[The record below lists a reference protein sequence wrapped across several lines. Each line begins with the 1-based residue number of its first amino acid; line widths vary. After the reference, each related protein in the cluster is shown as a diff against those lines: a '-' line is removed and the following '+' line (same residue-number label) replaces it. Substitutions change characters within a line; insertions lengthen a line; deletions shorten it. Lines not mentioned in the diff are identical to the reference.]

1 VDWIERNG
9 VGLRYELSGEG
20 PGTLVLVHEMGG
32 TLDSWNQ
39 VIPLLKTPTKVLRF
53 DTRGAGLSTKVRGT
67 ASIDDMTA
75 DVAALLD
82 AVGEANPATLVGCA
96 VGAAIALH
104 FAARYAERARVV
116 VAFGPAVGISDERRP
131 AVLAHADFIEKNG
144 VVSIADAEL
153 GRAYP
158 EATRTEPERFEKY
171 RARWLAND
179 PGSYAAIYRMLA
191 NLDMRS
197 DLSAIRCPTYLF
209 AGIHDALRPPELIQP
224 LASAIAGARFR
235 AIATGHYAPVQ
246 TPELVAQLID
256 EALAGGAVG
265 PTAISSR

>member
-1 VDWIERNG
+1 MDWIERNG

-39 VIPLLKTPTKVLRF
+39 VLPLLRTPTKVLRF

-67 ASIDDMTA
+67 ASIDDMTS

-82 AVGEANPATLVGCA
+82 VVKENSPVTIVGVAVGG
-96 VGAAIALH
+96 AIALH
-104 FAARYAERARVV
+104 FAAKYAERTRAVI
-116 VAFGPAVGISDERRP
+116 AFGPAIGVSDERRP
-131 AVLAHADFIEKNG
+131 AVLSHADFVEKNG
-144 VVSIADAEL
+144 VLAIAEAEL

-158 EATRTEPERFEKY
+158 ELLRNDRERFEKY

-191 NLDMRS
+191 TLNLQA
-197 DLSAIRCPTYLF
+197 DLAAIRCPTYLF
-209 AGIHDALRPPELIQP
+209 AGLHDALRPPEVIEP
-224 LASAIAGARFR
+224 IARAIAGAQFR
-235 AIATGHYAPVQ
+235 GIATGHYAPVH

-256 EALAGGAVG
+256 EALAGGAAGSVEARG
-265 PTAISSR
+265 G